1 MFVRFISIYDPFTFL
16 YINPTN
22 PLWYF
27 LVVLFFLSLV
37 SHKRYIHFKCYPKDW
52 RIEPRLLTQ
61 NKNLLT
67 IKHDNHLSLSI
78 PDHHKIICTRLWFCV
93 FAKRQSVKIIYSILK
108 IACNWQLVE
117 MHFGRQRARCVCV
130 YSCVFAA
137 FFQIYFHLN
146 AIYFSFFFL
155 PICYYLTSINTK
167 KYTVCLDEMK
177 YERWRRSDMQMFI
190 ILFFFIILRSIRVAN
205 GDNQRKCLD
214 GALDEMMMMIQ
225 LHSI

>member
-1 MFVRFISIYDPFTFL
+1 MFARFISVYSPFTFL

-27 LVVLFFLSLV
+27 GCLVLSLWSV
-37 SHKRYIHFKCYPKDW
+37 TNVTFTLNLSKRLENWTTSLNTEK
-52 RIEPRLLTQ
+52 E

-78 PDHHKIICTRLWFCV
+78 PDHHKIIYEVVVLCIC
-93 FAKRQSVKIIYSILK
+93 KRQSVKIIYSILK

-117 MHFGRQRARCVCV
+117 MHFGRQRAVCV

-146 AIYFSFFFL
+146 AIYFSFFF
-155 PICYYLTSINTK
+155 PYLLLFNIHQYKKIHRLSWWNEIWTMTTK
-167 KYTVCLDEMK
+167 WYADVHHFISFFHYSTFYV
-177 YERWRRSDMQMFI
+177 SQMEI
-190 ILFFFIILRSIRVAN
+190 IKENV
-205 GDNQRKCLD
+205 
-214 GALDEMMMMIQ
+214 
-225 LHSI
+225 

>member
-1 MFVRFISIYDPFTFL
+1 MFARFISVYSPFTFL

-27 LVVLFFLSLV
+27 GCLVLSLWSV
-37 SHKRYIHFKCYPKDW
+37 TNVTFTLNLSKRLENWTTSLNTEK
-52 RIEPRLLTQ
+52 E

-78 PDHHKIICTRLWFCV
+78 PDHHKIIYEVVVLCIC
-93 FAKRQSVKIIYSILK
+93 KRQSVKIIYSILK

-117 MHFGRQRARCVCV
+117 MHFGRQRAVCV
-130 YSCVFAA
+130 YSSVFAA

-146 AIYFSFFFL
+146 AIYFSFFF

-190 ILFFFIILRSIRVAN
+190 ILFHFFIILRSTC
-205 GDNQRKCLD
+205 RKWR
-214 GALDEMMMMIQ
+214 
-225 LHSI
+225 